1 MANNFEARISGTAL
15 VGNNLAAR
23 LAGVRSDALYARI
36 LFLFLGLPGVILA
49 VFLTLSIAASGEDR
63 LLNEQ
68 ALLRV
73 RGASV
78 SQILKFI
85 FQGVKNMRILI
96 VEDEKSLAD
105 ILKKGLMEEGY
116 AADVAYNGE
125 DGLFMAENE
134 PSDIII
140 LDIML
145 PIVDGITILKTIRK
159 KGVKTPVLM
168 LTAKD
173 AMDDKIS
180 GLDSGA
186 DDYLTKPFHFEE
198 LLARIRALLRRN
210 SDVKTSI
217 VQVGDLYIDLA
228 SCEIKRE
235 NDQISLSAREYAIF
249 ELFVMNRNKVLSRT
263 YISEHI
269 YDYDFD
275 LDSNVI
281 DVFINRIRNK
291 IDKKYKTKLIHTVR
305 GAGYILK
312 G

>member
-1 MANNFEARISGTAL
+1 
-15 VGNNLAAR
+15 
-23 LAGVRSDALYARI
+23 
-36 LFLFLGLPGVILA
+36 
-49 VFLTLSIAASGEDR
+49 
-63 LLNEQ
+63 
-68 ALLRV
+68 
-73 RGASV
+73 
-78 SQILKFI
+78 
-85 FQGVKNMRILI
+85 MRILI